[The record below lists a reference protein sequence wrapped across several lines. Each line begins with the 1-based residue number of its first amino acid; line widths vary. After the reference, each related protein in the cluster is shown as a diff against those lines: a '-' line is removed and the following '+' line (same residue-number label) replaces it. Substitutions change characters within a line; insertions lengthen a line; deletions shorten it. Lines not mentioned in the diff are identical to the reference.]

1 MVVLSFRKRKIPA
14 SGGSVPHFV
23 TFDLVCRFVCGKDS
37 PHTVGKTA
45 LRNDQSTA
53 ATSNVPE
60 TARYI
65 SKERIEENMKHIRI
79 TVRPELEPSPSF
91 LEYLLTSPDVTE
103 AHAID
108 WNRGASATSTHLYGI
123 DGDAER
129 FGHLAR
135 QTTGVESVA
144 LSETDERVSYA
155 HLELRDEDVPIFGGA
170 ADAVDR
176 SGLLVRRPLVYRD
189 GEIQGHIIGSPDVL
203 QTTIDTTPETIDVQV
218 EEIHQFPSA
227 TVNPTTT
234 LSERQQE
241 TIETALA
248 LGYYDT
254 PRAATHEDIADEL
267 GLAPNTVSEHLQKG
281 EAALVR
287 AGMAGLQ
294 SSL

>member
-1 MVVLSFRKRKIPA
+1 
-14 SGGSVPHFV
+14 
-23 TFDLVCRFVCGKDS
+23 
-37 PHTVGKTA
+37 
-45 LRNDQSTA
+45 
-53 ATSNVPE
+53 
-60 TARYI
+60 
-65 SKERIEENMKHIRI
+65 MKHIRI
-79 TVRPELEPSPSF
+79 TVRPELAPSPPF

-123 DGDAER
+123 GGDAEQ

-135 QTTGVESVA
+135 QTTGVESVT
-144 LSETDERVSYA
+144 LSKTSDRVSYA

-170 ADAVDR
+170 AKAVNR
-176 SGLLVRRPLVYRD
+176 LGLLVRRPLVYRD

-203 QTTIDTTPETIDVQV
+203 QRTLDTLPETIDVHV
-218 EEIHQFPSA
+218 DEIHQFPSA

-281 EAALVR
+281 EATLIR